1 MKKKNLI
8 LIAAAVALFA
18 VPSAFAA
25 DTVAVAGSIFSCVT
39 EMAQVFEDSGKG
51 EAPELVMS
59 SSGKLAA
66 QVQAGAP
73 FGLYLS
79 ASPKWTKLLE
89 EKGLIEDVAPMAVC
103 PVVAWWPKEKAP
115 DIELIGDGVTSVAI
129 ADPEAAPFGKSAAE
143 YLREQG
149 LYEKLMQ
156 ENLLVITGTVQQA
169 GLAADQGGV
178 DIGMVSL
185 SVAVKMDKGSYTVVP
200 IAPLKNSGGMI
211 KAHATEN
218 LRQFWIFLRTP
229 EVAGIWEK
237 WGFEPLKK

>member
-1 MKKKNLI
+1 MKKRCVFSLLI
-8 LIAAAVALFA
+8 VAMFSMTAPAV
-18 VPSAFAA
+18 AA

-39 EMAQVFEDSGKG
+39 EMTQVFEESGKG

-89 EKGLIEDVAPMAVC
+89 EEGLIEDVAPMAVC
-103 PVVAWWPKEKAP
+103 PVVAWWPKEEAP
-115 DIELIGDGVTSVAI
+115 DLALIGDGVTSVAI
-129 ADPEAAPFGKSAAE
+129 ADPESAPFGKAAAA
-143 YLREQG
+143 YLKEQG
-149 LYEKLMQ
+149 VYDKLMK
-156 ENLLVITGTVQQA
+156 EDLLVITGPVQQA

-185 SVAVKMDKGSYTVVP
+185 SVAVKMDKGGYTVVP
-200 IAPLKNSGGMI
+200 IAPLKNSGGMV

-218 LRQFWIFLRTP
+218 LRQFWLFLRTP

-237 WGFEPLKK
+237 WGFEPLNK